1 MKNNQEVSLLKKLTE
16 SLERRNV
23 ILDDIIQ
30 ELEVI
35 NKIQEE
41 HIKELE
47 TKLKEAEKR

>member
-1 MKNNQEVSLLKKLTE
+1 MKNNQEVSLLRILIQG
-16 SLERRNV
+16 LEKRNA
-23 ILDDIIQ
+23 ILEDIKQ

-47 TKLKEAEKR
+47 AKLKEAEKR